1 MSQLKYI
8 PDVTTLDYDD
18 AKCVGCGMCEL
29 VCPHGV
35 FEIVHKKA
43 RITDRDRCMEC
54 GACAMNCPTSAISVE
69 SGVGC
74 AFAIIVGALRG
85 TEPECECT
93 KGDSCC

>member
-8 PDVTTLDYDD
+8 ANVTTLELD
-18 AKCVGCGMCEL
+18 ADKCVGCSMCTM

-35 FEIVHKKA
+35 FEIVDKKA
-43 RITDRDRCMEC
+43 RITDRDKCMEC
-54 GACAMNCPTSAISVE
+54 GACAMNCPTVAISVE

-74 AFAIIVGALRG
+74 AFGIIVGALRG
-85 TEPECECT
+85 TEPDCGCS